1 MADIFLAGL
10 VQTPGPAHSLFPTF
24 QLNPSSTAVDI
35 MPSADLSFEAR
46 QREEQLAE
54 QFEERVSNAL
64 RQNPHLH
71 TRNLR
76 FEASEGRVTLKGQVS
91 SWYQKQMAQE
101 TLFRLDGIDRVE
113 NQLEVNWV

>member
-1 MADIFLAGL
+1 M
-10 VQTPGPAHSLFPTF
+10 
-24 QLNPSSTAVDI
+24 STAEISD
-35 MPSADLSFEAR
+35 EAR
-46 QREEQLAE
+46 LRADQRAEE
-54 QFEERVSNAL
+54 FEERVSTAL

-113 NQLEVNWV
+113 NQLEVNWL

>member
-1 MADIFLAGL
+1 M
-10 VQTPGPAHSLFPTF
+10 
-24 QLNPSSTAVDI
+24 STAAQSPDTR
-35 MPSADLSFEAR
+35 ADE
-46 QREEQLAE
+46 LAE

-64 RQNPHLH
+64 RQNPHLY

-101 TLFRLDGIDRVE
+101 SLFQLDGIDQVE
-113 NQLEVNWV
+113 NQLEVCWR